1 MSITM
6 IDTAKKVNSK
16 WRKTSEKKKKTFQ
29 TSKTSKTKAHK
40 NSEHKLIPNIKYQM
54 LKLTIPNR

>member
-16 WRKTSEKKKKTFQ
+16 WRKTSEKKKERFKRAKRLKQ
-29 TSKTSKTKAHK
+29 KHTK
-40 NSEHKLIPNIKYQM
+40 IPSTN
-54 LKLTIPNR
+54 